1 MAFDFKAEIKRIPRE
16 PGVYLMKS
24 ADGAIIYVGK
34 ASNLKNRVRQYFVSS
49 GDNRYF
55 VGLLE
60 DWLESIEVILTSNEK
75 EALIL
80 ENELIK
86 RHQPR
91 FNVELKD
98 DKNFLHLRIDE
109 SARWPRIEVVRR
121 PRRDGARYFGP
132 YHSASKIR
140 ETVNIVERHFQLR
153 TCDDLSFKNRSR
165 PCLQYQIKRCPA
177 PCVLA
182 VDEDEYARQTRD
194 VTLFLQGKLDDVTT
208 RIESRMKDA
217 SGRMAYEEAARYRD
231 QLIAIQGSLESQH
244 MVDLKARD
252 RDVIGL
258 YREGGFL
265 QIVILSIRKGRMVG
279 SRGFDFHQQGVPD
292 AELLSTFCN
301 LYYSGG
307 HPIPHEVLTPIVPD
321 AVEALTERLTELNHR
336 KVAIRTPKRGADRKL
351 LELAT
356 RNARHGFF
364 QARREEAVRD
374 GGLVRL
380 KKRLSLS
387 NMPYRIECFDISLF
401 QGDQAVG
408 SQVVFEGGVPNRNQ
422 YRRYTIKSVEGTD
435 DYGMMREVLGR
446 RLKRGLKEENLP
458 DLMVIDGGKGQLNV
472 ALAALTDHGVEGVD
486 VVALAKSRLLEGAE
500 GANDR
505 PLRSSERVFLPGVKD
520 PIYLKPHT
528 DELFL
533 MTHLRDEAHRFAI
546 EFHRLKRKKKTV
558 KSGLDKIEGVGPARR
573 TALLRAFGSV
583 KGLRQANIEQ
593 IAAVSGIG
601 RQLAQTIHETLRGE
615 QDV

>member
-1 MAFDFKAEIKRIPRE
+1 MPFDFSSEIKRIPRE
-16 PGVYLMKS
+16 PGVYLMK
-24 ADGAIIYVGK
+24 AGDGEIIYVGK
-34 ASNLKNRVRQYFVSS
+34 AANLNSRVRQYFVSS

-60 DWLESIEVILTSNEK
+60 QWLDSIEVILTSNEK

-109 SARWPRIEVVRR
+109 SAKWPRIEVVRR

-182 VDEDEYARQTRD
+182 VDEDEYRRQTRE
-194 VTLFLQGKLDDVTT
+194 VSLFLQGRLDDVVT
-208 RIESRMKDA
+208 RIDARMKEA
-217 SGRMAYEEAARYRD
+217 AQRLAYEEAARYRD
-231 QLIAIQGSLESQH
+231 QLLAIKGSLESQH
-244 MVDLKARD
+244 MVDLKERD
-252 RDVIGL
+252 RDIVGL
-258 YREGGFL
+258 YREGGLL
-265 QIVILSIRKGRMVG
+265 QIVVLSIRKGRMVG
-279 SRGFDFHQQGVPD
+279 SKGFDFHQQGVPD
-292 AELLSTFCN
+292 GELLSTFCN

-307 HPIPHEVLTPIVPD
+307 RHIPHDVLTPIVPD
-321 AVEALTERLTELNHR
+321 GVHALAERLTDLKGR
-336 KVAIRTPKRGADRKL
+336 KVVIRTPRRGADRKL
-351 LELAT
+351 LELAA
-356 RNARHGFF
+356 RNAKHGFF

-380 KKRLSLS
+380 KKRLSLA

-408 SQVVFEGGVPNRNQ
+408 SQVVFEGGVPNRSH
-422 YRRYTIKSVEGTD
+422 YRRYNIKTVEGTD
-435 DYGMMREVLGR
+435 DYAMMREVLLR
-446 RLKRGLKEENLP
+446 RLERGLAEEDLP
-458 DLMVIDGGKGQLNV
+458 DMIVIDGGKGQLNV
-472 ALAALTDHGVEGVD
+472 VLAVMSDLGIEGVD
-486 VVALAKSRLLEGAE
+486 VVGLAKSRVLEGAE
-500 GANDR
+500 GAGGS
-505 PLRSSERVFLPGVKD
+505 PLRSSERVFIPGVKD

-546 EFHRLKRKKKTV
+546 EFHRLKRRKKTI
-558 KSGLDKIEGVGPARR
+558 KSRLDRIPGVGQSRR
-573 TALLRAFGSV
+573 RNLLRAFGSV
-583 KGLRQANIEQ
+583 KGVAQADVAEIGR
-593 IAAVSGIG
+593 VSGIG
-601 RQLAQTIHETLRGE
+601 AQLAETIHRTLNG
-615 QDV
+615 DN